1 MVSKTAPIV
10 VTGGSSGIGA
20 ALVDALHASGYSVI
34 ATTRHPEQQAPRDG
48 IQWLALDL
56 NSAESVDG
64 FLKHPFWDN
73 PVSAVVNNA
82 GYGLIAPIESAD
94 PDSIREQFEANLFS
108 TIQITQRAMRQ
119 FRAQGTGT
127 LMVVTSIG
135 GRMAFPYFGYYNATK
150 HALEAIYEALWYET
164 LGSRIRIRIIE
175 PGFTQTQFA
184 THGMKASGMED
195 PVHAKG
201 LAWLSE
207 AMRTGTSASPPAEV
221 ARVMMSALGS
231 SSDQLRFAAGKHAGT
246 LLAARKL
253 LPDRWFSGV
262 IAKAVLRGQKG
273 G

>member
-94 PDSIREQFEANLFS
+94 PD
-108 TIQITQRAMRQ
+108 
-119 FRAQGTGT
+119 
-127 LMVVTSIG
+127 
-135 GRMAFPYFGYYNATK
+135 
-150 HALEAIYEALWYET
+150 
-164 LGSRIRIRIIE
+164 
-175 PGFTQTQFA
+175 
-184 THGMKASGMED
+184 
-195 PVHAKG
+195 
-201 LAWLSE
+201 
-207 AMRTGTSASPPAEV
+207 
-221 ARVMMSALGS
+221 
-231 SSDQLRFAAGKHAGT
+231 
-246 LLAARKL
+246 
-253 LPDRWFSGV
+253 
-262 IAKAVLRGQKG
+262 
-273 G
+273 